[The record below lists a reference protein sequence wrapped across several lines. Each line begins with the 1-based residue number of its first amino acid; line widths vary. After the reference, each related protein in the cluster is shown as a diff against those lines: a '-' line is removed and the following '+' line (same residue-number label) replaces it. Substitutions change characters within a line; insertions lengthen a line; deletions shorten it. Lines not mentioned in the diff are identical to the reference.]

1 MCDYCGCRRQ
11 AAIDELSDEHD
22 RLLNLAY
29 GLRRAARRDDHATV
43 IATLDTQIVPLLRR
57 HTDKEERGLFTQL
70 RRAWAVDER
79 LDSLV
84 GEHRDIEGQI
94 DRVRAGGTAWKVHV
108 RQLADTLSTHIMDE
122 ETDLFP
128 YALYE
133 LDAAQWAAID
143 AVHDAATD
151 QPDLDVEVAAGG
163 R

>member
-29 GLRRAARRDDHATV
+29 GLRRAVRRDDHATV
-43 IATLDTQIVPLLRR
+43 VETLDTEIVPLLRH

-70 RRAWAVDER
+70 RHAWAVDER

-84 GEHRDIEGQI
+84 DEHRDVERQI
-94 DRVRAGGTAWKVHV
+94 DRVRAGGATWKLHV
-108 RQLADTLSTHIMDE
+108 RQLADTLSAHIMDE

-133 LDAAQWAAID
+133 LDTTQWSAID
-143 AVHDAATD
+143 AVHGASADRPVSD
-151 QPDLDVEVAAGG
+151 IEVATGG